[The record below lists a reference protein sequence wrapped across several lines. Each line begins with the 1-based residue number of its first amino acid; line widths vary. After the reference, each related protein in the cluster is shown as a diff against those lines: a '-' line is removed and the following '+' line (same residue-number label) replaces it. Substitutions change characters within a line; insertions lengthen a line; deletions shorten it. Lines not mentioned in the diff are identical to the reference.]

1 MYLTDSELARV
12 CRGLELLLHA
22 GIGLGEGLQLLLG
35 QEQGAVKQT
44 LDAMAPELD
53 AGVPLS
59 QAAQNQGRFPA
70 LALGMM
76 AIGEDSGRLEEALH
90 SLADYYDE
98 RCRTSRQLRSAL
110 LYPTI
115 LLALMLVV
123 IAVLLMKVLP
133 VFDAVYA
140 SLGSRLTGAGA
151 GLLYLGQALS
161 AGLPVLLGLL
171 GVIAVVYALYRWN
184 TPFRHSLRS
193 LFNRKLGDRGVLG
206 LYNNAR
212 FARGLAMGL
221 GSGMPTEQA
230 VALAQRLLADNP
242 GAAARGNACDGAVA
256 EGASLDEALEQAQL
270 VPPVRCRMLRLGL
283 RGGNADQVMADIADH
298 MAQEARQALED
309 TVSRIEP
316 AMVLISSLLV
326 GLILLSVML
335 PLVDIMSV
343 IG

>member
-1 MYLTDSELARV
+1 MYLSDSELARV

-35 QEQGAVKQT
+35 QEQGRVKET

-59 QAAQNQGRFPA
+59 QAAQKQGSFPA
-70 LALGMM
+70 LAVGMM
-76 AIGEDSGRLEEALH
+76 AIGEDSGHLEEALH
-90 SLADYYDE
+90 NLADYYDE
-98 RCRTSRQLRSAL
+98 RCRTGKQIRSAL

-151 GLLYLGQALS
+151 GLLYLGQVLD
-161 AGLPVLLGLL
+161 AGLPVLLGIL
-171 GVIAVVYALYRWN
+171 AVLALVYALYRWN
-184 TPFRHSLRS
+184 NSFRQSLQGLLS
-193 LFNRKLGDRGVLG
+193 RKLGDRGVLR

-230 VALAQRLLADNP
+230 VELAQRLLADNP
-242 GAAARGNACDGAVA
+242 GASARGDACAKAVA
-256 EGASLDEALEQAQL
+256 EGASLDEALEKAQL
-270 VPPVRCRMLRLGL
+270 VPPVRSRMLRLGL
-283 RGGNADQVMADIADH
+283 RGGNADQVMNDIADH
-298 MAQEARQALED
+298 LADEARDALED

-335 PLVDIMSV
+335 PLIDIMSI

>member
-1 MYLTDSELARV
+1 MYLSDSELARV

-35 QEQGAVKQT
+35 QEQGRVRET

-59 QAAQNQGRFPA
+59 EAARQQGGFPA
-70 LALGMM
+70 LAVGMM

-90 SLADYYDE
+90 NLADYYDE
-98 RCRTSRQLRSAL
+98 RCRTGKQIRSAL

-151 GLLYLGQALS
+151 GLLYLGQVLD
-161 AGLPVLLGLL
+161 AGLPVLLGIL
-171 GVIAVVYALYRWN
+171 AVLALVYALYRWN
-184 TPFRHSLRS
+184 NSFRQSLKS
-193 LFNRKLGDRGVLG
+193 FFNRKLGDRGVLG

-230 VALAQRLLADNP
+230 VELAQRLLADNP
-242 GAAARGNACDGAVA
+242 GAAARGDACAKAVA
-256 EGASLDEALEQAQL
+256 EGASLDEALEKAQL
-270 VPPVRCRMLRLGL
+270 VPPVRSRMLRLGL
-283 RGGNADQVMADIADH
+283 RGGNADQVMTDIADH
-298 MAQEARQALED
+298 MADEARDALED

-316 AMVLISSLLV
+316 AMVLVSSLLV

-335 PLVDIMSV
+335 PLVDIMSI